1 MLTYCEI
8 NHFFPRYFTTSQ
20 TKRLLFLLSGEVKLF
35 LLPSP
40 QTDPSVCPTPCGSFR
55 PPSRVSGSCRSSCSS
70 SAGRRIPSPRGG
82 EAGSQ
87 TPVAGKHTDR
97 RTNRGSD
104 VAEQQDGQEKK
115 KGKSPSH
122 DQPPTDHLSKH
133 LHFHLFMSAWYQRL
147 LLSLKTFLQW
157 QHPADNNGAPN

>member
-1 MLTYCEI
+1 MNKYTWLLSAADLWFSASRLVLTYCEI

-104 VAEQQDGQEKK
+104 VAE
-115 KGKSPSH
+115 
-122 DQPPTDHLSKH
+122 
-133 LHFHLFMSAWYQRL
+133 
-147 LLSLKTFLQW
+147 
-157 QHPADNNGAPN
+157 